1 MVALGVMWCVGGVM
15 WWLSGVMW
23 WLSGVLWWVSGV
35 WVVVWFY
42 ADEMQNTRRK
52 LSQADVLFTF
62 VLSLFSERV

>member
-1 MVALGVMWCVGGVM
+1 M

-42 ADEMQNTRRK
+42 ADEMVYGPLVVLYSEMVYGPLVVLYSEMVQVCR
-52 LSQADVLFTF
+52 SADSGMV
-62 VLSLFSERV
+62 

>member
-1 MVALGVMWCVGGVM
+1 MSGAM

-42 ADEMQNTRRK
+42 ADEMFYG
-52 LSQADVLFTF
+52 AIG
-62 VLSLFSERV
+62 

>member
-1 MVALGVMWCVGGVM
+1 MSGAM

-42 ADEMQNTRRK
+42 ADEMVYGPLVVLYSEMVQVCR
-52 LSQADVLFTF
+52 SADSGML
-62 VLSLFSERV
+62 